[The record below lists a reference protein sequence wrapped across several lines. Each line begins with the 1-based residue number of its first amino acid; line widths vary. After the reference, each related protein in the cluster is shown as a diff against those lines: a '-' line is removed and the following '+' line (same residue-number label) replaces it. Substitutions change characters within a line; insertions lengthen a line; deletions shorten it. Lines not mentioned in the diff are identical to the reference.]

1 MPKMI
6 RDKKPFYVHLS
17 VELHFI
23 CFLFLKSMDVK
34 GRSKKDKK
42 TPSIRRRKK
51 VSALVVERPKFIA
64 KFSP

>member
-1 MPKMI
+1 
-6 RDKKPFYVHLS
+6 
-17 VELHFI
+17 
-23 CFLFLKSMDVK
+23 MDVK